1 MSALYAAH
9 AGDGGIDTHGLM
21 QALRDT
27 RPLSVLMA
35 EQVQALRAWA
45 LPRTVPAD

>member
-1 MSALYAAH
+1 MYALHGAQATL
-9 AGDGGIDTHGLM
+9 DTAVLLR
-21 QALRDT
+21 ALGET